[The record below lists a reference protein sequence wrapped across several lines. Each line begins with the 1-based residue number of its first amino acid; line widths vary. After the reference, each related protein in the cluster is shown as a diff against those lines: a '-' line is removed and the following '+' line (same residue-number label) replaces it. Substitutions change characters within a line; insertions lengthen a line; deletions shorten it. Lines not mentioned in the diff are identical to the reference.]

1 MRAPLVSSAFVPL
14 AAFLVCGALVIAAL
28 YFGADLLVPLAVA
41 GLLAAVLAP
50 LVQRLKRSGVPRVAT
65 VILCVSL
72 LVAGFAFI
80 AAVIGTQLADLA
92 RDLPKYEFSM
102 RTKLRSIGQGLP
114 EEGVIGQAAATL
126 QRLGRDL
133 EKSTAPVPRPAE
145 GGATPPVEVR
155 VQPAPLTPGQIA
167 GGVIGRIAH
176 PIVTMGLTVLL
187 LVFLLLEHEEFAR
200 RLSRS
205 FGESRMESVRAAFD
219 DIVLNIGRYLQ
230 AMLALNISFGVIV
243 GTGLFALGVPN
254 AVLWALVA
262 AVLRLVPYAG
272 VPMAAIGPFFIAMAV
287 SDGWLTPAL
296 VLAMFLGLE
305 LIIGNVV
312 EPILYGSRAGLSPL
326 VLLLAAAFW
335 GVVWGGIGLVLSTP
349 LTVCLAVL
357 GRHVPQLRF
366 VSELVGAEPKFNPQ
380 YDKLRRRPRAVRA

>member
-1 MRAPLVSSAFVPL
+1 MRSPLVSSAFVPL

-28 YFGADLLVPLAVA
+28 VYGTDLLVPLAVA
-41 GLLAAVLAP
+41 GLLAAMLTP
-50 LVQRLKRSGVPRVAT
+50 LVQRLKRAGMPRVVT
-65 VILCVSL
+65 VTLSVSL
-72 LVAGFAFI
+72 LVASFAFI
-80 AAVIGTQLADLA
+80 AAVIGSQLADLA

-102 RTKLRSIGQGLP
+102 RAKLRAIGQTLP
-114 EEGVIGQAAATL
+114 EEGVLGQAAATL

-133 EKSTAPVPRPAE
+133 EKSTTPVPRPAE
-145 GGATPPVEVR
+145 GGAAPPVAVQ
-155 VQPAPLTPGQIA
+155 VQPPPLTPGEIA

-176 PIVTMGLTVLL
+176 PIVSMGLAVLL

-230 AMLALNISFGVIV
+230 AMLALNTTFGVVI
-243 GTGLFALGVPN
+243 GLGLFALGVPN
-254 AVLWALVA
+254 ALLWGLVA

-272 VPMAAIGPFFIAMAV
+272 VPLAAIGPLFVAIAV
-287 SDGWLTPAL
+287 GDGWLVPIL
-296 VLAMFLGLE
+296 VLVLFLGLE
-305 LIIGNVV
+305 LVIGNLV
-312 EPILYGSRAGLSPL
+312 EPILYGSRTGLSPL

-335 GVVWGGIGLVLSTP
+335 GSVWGGVGLVLSTP
-349 LTVCLAVL
+349 LTVGLAVL

-380 YDKLRRRPRAVRA
+380 YDRLRRKRAAKT

>member
-1 MRAPLVSSAFVPL
+1 MRSTFLSSAFVPL
-14 AAFLVCGALVIAAL
+14 AAFLICGALVIAGL
-28 YFGADLLVPLAVA
+28 VYGADLLVPLAAA
-41 GLLAAVLAP
+41 GLLAATLAP
-50 LVQRLKRSGVPRVAT
+50 LVQRLKHAGVPRVAT
-65 VILCVSL
+65 VVLCVSL
-72 LVAGFAFI
+72 LVSGFTFV
-80 AAVIGTQLADLA
+80 AAVIGTQVADLA

-102 RTKLRSIGQGLP
+102 RVKLRAIARDLP

-133 EKSTAPVPRPAE
+133 EKSAAPAPRPPD
-145 GGATPPVEVR
+145 GGAPPVA
-155 VQPAPLTPGQIA
+155 VQVQAPPLTPGEIA
-167 GGVIGRIAH
+167 GGIIGRIAH
-176 PIVTMGLTVLL
+176 PAISLGLAVLL
-187 LVFLLLEHEEFAR
+187 LVFLLLEHEQFAH

-205 FGESRMESVRAAFD
+205 FGESRMEHVRAAFD

-230 AMLALNISFGVIV
+230 AMLALNTTFGVVI
-243 GTGLFALGVPN
+243 GLGLFALGVPN
-254 AVLWALVA
+254 ALLWGLVG

-272 VPMAAIGPFFIAMAV
+272 VPLASIGPLLVAIAV
-287 SDGWLTPAL
+287 GDGWLVPIL
-296 VLAMFLGLE
+296 VLVLFLGLE
-305 LIIGNVV
+305 LVIGNLV

-335 GVVWGGIGLVLSTP
+335 GAVWGGIGLMLSTP

-380 YDKLRRRPRAVRA
+380 YDRLRRKRVAKA

>member
-1 MRAPLVSSAFVPL
+1 MRSSFVSSAFVPL

-28 YFGADLLVPLAVA
+28 VYGTDLLVPLAVA
-41 GLLAAVLAP
+41 GLLAATLAP
-50 LVQRLKRSGVPRVAT
+50 LVQRLKHAGMPRVAT

-72 LVAGFAFI
+72 LVAGFTFI
-80 AAVIGTQLADLA
+80 AAVIGSQLAELA

-102 RTKLRSIGQGLP
+102 RVKLRGIAQSLP

-126 QRLGRDL
+126 QRLCRDL
-133 EKSTAPVPRPAE
+133 EKSTTPTPRPPE
-145 GGATPPVEVR
+145 GGAPPVAVQ
-155 VQPAPLTPGQIA
+155 VQPPPLTPGEIA

-176 PIVTMGLTVLL
+176 PLVSMGLAVLL

-219 DIVLNIGRYLQ
+219 DIVRNIGLYLQ
-230 AMLALNISFGVIV
+230 AMLALNTSFGVVI
-243 GTGLFALGVPN
+243 GLGLFALGVPN
-254 AVLWALVA
+254 ALLWGLVA

-272 VPMAAIGPFFIAMAV
+272 VPLAAIGPLFVAV
-287 SDGWLTPAL
+287 AVGDGWLVPSL
-296 VLAMFLGLE
+296 VLVLFLGLE
-305 LIIGNVV
+305 LVIGNLI
-312 EPILYGSRAGLSPL
+312 EPILYGSRTGLSPL

-335 GVVWGGIGLVLSTP
+335 GTVWGGIGLVLSTP

-380 YDKLRRRPRAVRA
+380 YDRLRRRKRATQA